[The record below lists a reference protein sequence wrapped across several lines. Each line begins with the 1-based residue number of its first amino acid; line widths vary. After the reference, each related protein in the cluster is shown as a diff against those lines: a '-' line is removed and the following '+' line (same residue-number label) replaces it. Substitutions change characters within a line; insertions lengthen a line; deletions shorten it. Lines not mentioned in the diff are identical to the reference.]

1 MKRKQKQDEESKDKM
16 LVDELG
22 YSTLVREGVK
32 VKNFTE
38 WTEKVLNCRELDRDN
53 VTIQLGFDDGQDVL
67 NLMQTVKQSEISTD
81 ANESKRRKYSDGYEG
96 LNSPLS
102 SVKKMFILCAVPKV
116 DENY

>member
-38 WTEKVLNCRELDRDN
+38 
-53 VTIQLGFDDGQDVL
+53 
-67 NLMQTVKQSEISTD
+67 
-81 ANESKRRKYSDGYEG
+81 
-96 LNSPLS
+96 
-102 SVKKMFILCAVPKV
+102 
-116 DENY
+116 